1 MICCI
6 YYILFFDIK
15 RLNNKLA
22 EAFIIFVSMVS
33 ILCKTYDALFKLCV
47 NRLPVIVRK
56 QLIELISRN
65 HFCIEMDLVL
75 VEDKILPI
83 NH

>member
-6 YYILFFDIK
+6 YFILFFDIK
-15 RLNNKLA
+15 GLNNKLA
-22 EAFIIFVSMVS
+22 EVFIIFVSIVS

-75 VEDKILPI
+75 VEDKILLI